1 MNNEFIIGTFNV
13 QNEYKNNNQDYNNK
27 INKLIKFIYDNNICC
42 LGLQEVTPKYFE
54 ILKKLIKKDYNIYGD
69 YRFKNLKFTEKLN
82 ESVKILSKYKT
93 QKSKTIYLS
102 KFIFFPRIMTTLETD
117 DFLFINVHLE
127 FWSTYFRNKELNN
140 LYKFINLN
148 KEKNIILVGDFNV
161 KYDDKHFL
169 NFINKLSKLDIN
181 LVNNKENTHK
191 NTIIDYIFISN
202 KYEILDTWVEKDLK
216 DIRNAKTYIR
226 VSPVQKLNCGC
237 HISCGA
243 QEKIE
248 DIINENKS
256 ARSKLLKEF
265 DGLSKEMKLLIIEN
279 MMKNID

>member
-1 MNNEFIIGTFNV
+1 MNNEFVIGTFNV
-13 QNEYKNNNQDYNNK
+13 QNDYKNKKINYNNK
-27 INKLIKFIYDNNICC
+27 VKKLIKFIYDNNICC
-42 LGLQEVTPKYFE
+42 LGLQEVTHKYSNT
-54 ILKKLIKKDYNIYGD
+54 LKKLIKKDYNIYGD

-93 QKSKTIYLS
+93 EKSKTIYLS
-102 KFIFFPRIMTTLETD
+102 KFLFFPRIMTTLETD

-140 LYKFINLN
+140 LFKFINLN

-216 DIRNAKTYIR
+216 DISDH
-226 VSPVQKLNCGC
+226 SPLLVKVK
-237 HISCGA
+237 
-243 QEKIE
+243 KIE
-248 DIINENKS
+248 
-256 ARSKLLKEF
+256 F
-265 DGLSKEMKLLIIEN
+265 
-279 MMKNID
+279 